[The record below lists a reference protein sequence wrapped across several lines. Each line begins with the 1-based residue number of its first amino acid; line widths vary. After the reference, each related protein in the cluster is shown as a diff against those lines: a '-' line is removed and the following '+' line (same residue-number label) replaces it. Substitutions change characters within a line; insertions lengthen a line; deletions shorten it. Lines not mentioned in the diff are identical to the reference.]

1 MVSQYKNS
9 QVVRIKNIMPNFLQ
23 AIARRFSRKPTPS
36 TFQIPVLCYHSW
48 TASGPDYLGNDH
60 VALERDL
67 KTLASL
73 GYEIIPIPS
82 LVRLL
87 KGQEPIPDLAVRK
100 LVGITFDDG
109 MMYDYHSG
117 ALENGNDI
125 KSFNTILRESQ
136 DIIAQATPG
145 PRGVSFVIASP
156 ECRAV
161 LGGPE
166 QHFNDTWWQAC
177 AAEGVIGL
185 ANHSWD
191 HVHEAMDNVR
201 QQDNRKG
208 SFFEIKSFEDAEAQ
222 IAEAN
227 AFIMERTGGRSLSV
241 FGYPFGH
248 VPDYLRDEYF
258 PTHARRIGL
267 SAAFST
273 AGTAVCETSNVWDIP
288 RYVCGEHWKTPED
301 FSNLLTSLYQ

>member
-1 MVSQYKNS
+1 
-9 QVVRIKNIMPNFLQ
+9 MPNFLH
-23 AIARRFSRKPTPS
+23 AIAKLFRRKARPQR
-36 TFQIPVLCYHSW
+36 FQIPVLCYHSW
-48 TASGPDYLGNDH
+48 TASGPGYQGNDH
-60 VALERDL
+60 TALEADL

-73 GYEIIPIPS
+73 GYEIIPIPA
-82 LVRLL
+82 LIGLL
-87 KGQEPIPDLAVRK
+87 KGNDLPEVSSPKK

-109 MMYDYHSG
+109 MMYDYHDG
-117 ALENGNDI
+117 ALDSGERI
-125 KSFNTILRESQ
+125 KSFNTLLRESQ
-136 DIIAQATPG
+136 NIIGQVTPG
-145 PRGVSFVIASP
+145 PRGISFVIASN

-166 QHFNDTWWQAC
+166 QHFNDKWWQDC

-191 HVHEAMDNVR
+191 HVHESLKSVR
-201 QQDNRKG
+201 QKDNHKG
-208 SFFEIKSFEDAEAQ
+208 SFFEVNTFADAEAQ

-227 AFIMERTGGRSLSV
+227 AFIMERCGGRALAI

-248 VPDYLRDEYF
+248 VAPYLRDEYF
-258 PTHARRIGL
+258 PTHAKRIGL

-273 AGTAVCETSNVWDIP
+273 AGSAVCETSNIWDIP

-301 FSNLLTSLYQ
+301 FSDLLASLHQQEIQ